1 MAALYLAKT
10 YGKSIRWAIAGRR
23 LAALERVKDDIMRVN
38 HDLNDVDIII
48 ADSDNIESLNE
59 MTILT
64 KVVITTAGQLWIQY
78 DDDSIFDYYDDCND
92 DDTILYYWR
101 WKGIMMMMMM
111 KVITI
116 VMMINDI
123 SDDD

>member
-10 YGKSIRWAIAGRR
+10 YGKTIRWAIAGRR

-64 KVVITTAGQLWIQY
+64 KVVITTAGQL
-78 DDDSIFDYYDDCND
+78 
-92 DDTILYYWR
+92 
-101 WKGIMMMMMM
+101 
-111 KVITI
+111 
-116 VMMINDI
+116 
-123 SDDD
+123 